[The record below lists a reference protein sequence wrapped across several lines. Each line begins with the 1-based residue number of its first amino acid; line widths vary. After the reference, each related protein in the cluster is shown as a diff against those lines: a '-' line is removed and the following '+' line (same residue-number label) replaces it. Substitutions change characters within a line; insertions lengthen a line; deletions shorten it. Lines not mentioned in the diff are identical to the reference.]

1 MNESQADQ
9 PVCSCRD
16 LESMLA
22 AYVDGE
28 APSSEC
34 DRVRAH
40 VEACPPCRE
49 RLSGESAAREAVRA
63 HRKGLRPAAPD
74 ALKTRCA
81 LLAAQHKAGAVK
93 NDAALQDPA
102 PFGGTRA
109 ADARPVG
116 RMLRR
121 WVPLSLA
128 ATLFLAVAVVFGFG
142 VTNKVQALAVQT
154 TLAHV
159 TCTRLKGEPQVID
172 AADAARNWESR
183 FGWKIA
189 VPASSSESQLQLKGV
204 RRCVVADG
212 RVAHIIYSWLGEP
225 LSVYVLPKQTLP
237 ESAEF
242 VHRFRHNSIMWSK
255 NERTYVVVTS
265 HRRDPALEQMVAY
278 VKATAY

>member
-1 MNESQADQ
+1 VNEPRPDQ

-28 APSSEC
+28 APSC
-34 DRVRAH
+34 DCDKVRAH

-49 RLSGESAAREAVRA
+49 RLSGERGVREAIRA
-63 HRKGLRPAAPD
+63 HRDALRAAAPE

-81 LLAAQHKAGAVK
+81 SLVAQRARDAVR
-93 NDAALQDPA
+93 NQD
-102 PFGGTRA
+102 R
-109 ADARPVG
+109 V
-116 RMLRR
+116 LRR

-142 VTNKVQALAVQT
+142 LTNKVQALAVQT
-154 TLAHV
+154 TIDHV
-159 TCTRLKGEPQVID
+159 TCTRLKGEQLLLD
-172 AADAARNWESR
+172 AGDAARNWESR
-183 FGWKIA
+183 FGWRIS
-189 VPASSSESQLQLKGV
+189 VPASSSEAQLQFKGV

-237 ESAEF
+237 ESAQF

-255 NERTYVVVTS
+255 NDRTYVVVTT